1 MSIDVQQVIYALER
15 AATFQQRQADTLHV
29 ARDYSAELWAE
40 DAERLREAI
49 TLLQPLLQ
57 VDQRPSPT
65 APVGEAIDGRAYRRI
80 TARR

>member
-15 AATFQQRQADTLHV
+15 AAALQESQAQKLAE
-29 ARDYSAELWAE
+29 ARDYSAEFWAE

-57 VDQRPSPT
+57 ADQRPS
-65 APVGEAIDGRAYRRI
+65 R
-80 TARR
+80 